1 MKPNVL
7 PESKQPE
14 SFSFSAENTP
24 KVEEILSRYPK
35 GFQKS
40 AVMPLLDL
48 AQRQIA
54 DDNIKAEQDDD
65 TKACGGWIPRAAM
78 DEIAR
83 IIDVPSVK
91 VYEVAT
97 FYSMYNLS
105 PIGKHHIQ
113 CCTTTPCWLRG
124 SAKVVS
130 AIEKHLGIKVG
141 QTTQD
146 GNFTLTEV
154 ECVGACVNAP
164 IVQIN
169 DDFFE
174 DLDDVTVIEILR
186 RLENNLEVKHGPQI
200 DRLNS
205 APEGGSTTLKSKSK

>member
-54 DDNIKAEQDDD
+54 DDNIKAEQNDDA
-65 TKACGGWIPRAAM
+65 KSCGGWIPRAAM

-83 IIDVPSVK
+83 IIDVPAVK